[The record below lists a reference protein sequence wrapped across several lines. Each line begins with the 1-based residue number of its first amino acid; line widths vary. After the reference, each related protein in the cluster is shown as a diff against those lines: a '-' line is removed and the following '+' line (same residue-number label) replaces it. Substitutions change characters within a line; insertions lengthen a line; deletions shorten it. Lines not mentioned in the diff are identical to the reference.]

1 MTKDQITEA
10 ACKLN
15 AEDFMNLMEHNGVN
29 TEILDQDNIMDPN
42 DGYFNVIVEGLDLGE
57 ALLFVDGEY
66 CG

>member
-42 DGYFNVIVEGLDLGE
+42 DGYFNVIVEGMDLGE

>member
-42 DGYFNVIVEGLDLGE
+42 DGYFNVIVEGCELGE
-57 ALLFVDGEY
+57 FLFLDGEY

>member
-1 MTKDQITEA
+1 MTRDQITKA

-15 AEDFMNLMEHNGVN
+15 AADFMNLMEHNGVN

-57 ALLFVDGEY
+57 ALLFIDGEY